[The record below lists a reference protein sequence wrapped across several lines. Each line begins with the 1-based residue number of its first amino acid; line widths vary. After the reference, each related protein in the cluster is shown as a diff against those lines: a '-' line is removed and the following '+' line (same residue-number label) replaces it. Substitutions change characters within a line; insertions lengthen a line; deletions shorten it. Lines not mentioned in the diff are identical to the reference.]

1 MTIVENYN
9 KILQTINSFKK
20 ETKLIVV
27 TKGQDLSKISPLI
40 QMGHQDFGENRVQ
53 EAYIK
58 WQKIILSNPLIN
70 LHLIGKLQSN
80 KAADAFKIFNFIH
93 TLENEKLANIFSK
106 LENDS
111 NRKIKYFI
119 QVNIGSEVQKSGI
132 SINDLNDF
140 VRYCTKELSLNILGL
155 MCIPPINKD
164 PDEYFS
170 LLKSLSTKNGFKD
183 LSMGMS
189 SDYEKAIKFDST
201 YLRVGSAI
209 FVTNSI

>member
-1 MTIVENYN
+1 MTIVENFN
-9 KILQTINSFKK
+9 KILQTINTFKR

-27 TKGQDLSKISPLI
+27 TKGQDLSKINPLI

-58 WQKIILSNPLIN
+58 WQKVILSNPLIN

-80 KAADAFKIFNFIH
+80 KAAEAFKIFNFIH

-140 VRYCTKELSLNILGL
+140 ARYCTKELSLNILGL

>member
-9 KILQTINSFKK
+9 KILQTINTFKK

-80 KAADAFKIFNFIH
+80 KAKDAFELFHYIH
-93 TLENEKLANIFSK
+93 TLDNEKLAQIFSK
-106 LENDS
+106 LES
-111 NRKIKYFI
+111 NSVKKIKYFI
-119 QVNIGSEVQKSGI
+119 QVNVANEPQKNGI
-132 SINDLNDF
+132 SVDKVNQFIKYCINDL
-140 VRYCTKELSLNILGL
+140 KLNIIGL
-155 MCIPPINKD
+155 MCIPPAVGD
-164 PDEYFS
+164 PVQHFNNLAE
-170 LLKSLSTKNGFKD
+170 LARVNNLQE

-189 SDYEKAIKFDST
+189 NDYECAIKNGATFI
-201 YLRVGSAI
+201 RVGSKI
-209 FVTNSI
+209 FT

>member
-1 MTIVENYN
+1 MTIVDNYN
-9 KILQTINSFKK
+9 KILQTINTFKR

-27 TKGQDLSKISPLI
+27 TKGQDLSKIDPLI

-58 WQKIILSNPLIN
+58 WQKVILSNPLIN

-80 KAADAFKIFNFIH
+80 KAAEAFKIFNFIH

>member
-9 KILQTINSFKK
+9 KILQTINTFKK

>member
-1 MTIVENYN
+1 MTIVDNYN
-9 KILQTINSFKK
+9 KILQTINTFKR

-27 TKGQDLSKISPLI
+27 TKGQDLSKIDPLI

-53 EAYIK
+53 EAYMK
-58 WQKIILSNPLIN
+58 WQKVILSNPLIN

-80 KAADAFKIFNFIH
+80 KAAEAFKIFNFIH

>member
-9 KILQTINSFKK
+9 KILQTINTFKK

-164 PDEYFS
+164 PDQYFS

>member
-1 MTIVENYN
+1 MTIVENYKN
-9 KILQTINSFKK
+9 ILETINTFKK

-27 TKGQDLSKISPLI
+27 TKGQDLSKINPII

-53 EAYIK
+53 EAHMK
-58 WQKIILSNPLIN
+58 WQKVILSNPLIN

-80 KAADAFKIFNFIH
+80 KAVEAFKIFNFIH

-119 QVNIGSEVQKSGI
+119 QVNIGSEAQKSGI
-132 SINDLNDF
+132 GIKDLNDLI
-140 VRYCTKELSLNILGL
+140 RYCTKELSLNVLGL

-170 LLKSLSTKNGFKD
+170 LLKSLNAKNGFKD

-189 SDYEKAIKFDST
+189 SDYKKALKFDST
-201 YLRVGSAI
+201 YLRIGSSI
-209 FVTNSI
+209 FETNSI

>member
-9 KILQTINSFKK
+9 KILQTINTFKK

-27 TKGQDLSKISPLI
+27 TKGQDLSKINPLI

-53 EAYIK
+53 EAHMK
-58 WQKIILSNPLIN
+58 WQKVILSNPLIN

-80 KAADAFKIFNFIH
+80 KAAEAFKIFNFIH

-140 VRYCTKELSLNILGL
+140 VRYCTKELSLNIIGL

-170 LLKSLSTKNGFKD
+170 LLKSLSAKNGFKD

>member
-9 KILQTINSFKK
+9 KILQTINTFKK

-27 TKGQDLSKISPLI
+27 TKGQDLSKIDPLI

>member
-9 KILQTINSFKK
+9 KILQTINTFKK

-80 KAADAFKIFNFIH
+80 KAAEAFKIFNFIH

>member
-9 KILQTINSFKK
+9 KILQTINTFKK

-27 TKGQDLSKISPLI
+27 TKGQDLSKINPLI

-53 EAYIK
+53 EAHMK
-58 WQKIILSNPLIN
+58 WQKVILSNPLIN

-80 KAADAFKIFNFIH
+80 KAAEAFKIFNFIH

-164 PDEYFS
+164 PGEYFS
-170 LLKSLSTKNGFKD
+170 LLKSLNTKNGFKD

>member
-9 KILQTINSFKK
+9 KILQTINTFKK

-27 TKGQDLSKISPLI
+27 TKGQDLSKINPLI

-58 WQKIILSNPLIN
+58 WQKVILSNPLIN

-80 KAADAFKIFNFIH
+80 KAAEAFKIFNFIH

-170 LLKSLSTKNGFKD
+170 LLKSLSNKNGFKD

>member
-1 MTIVENYN
+1 MSIVENYKN
-9 KILQTINSFKK
+9 ILETINTFKK

-27 TKGQDLSKISPLI
+27 TKGQDLSKINPII

-53 EAYIK
+53 EAHMK
-58 WQKIILSNPLIN
+58 WQKVILSSPLIN

-80 KAADAFKIFNFIH
+80 KAVEAFKIFNFIH

-132 SINDLNDF
+132 GIKDLNDF
-140 VRYCTKELSLNILGL
+140 IRYCTKELSLNVLGL

-170 LLKSLSTKNGFKD
+170 LLKSLSAKNGFKD

-189 SDYEKAIKFDST
+189 SDYKKALKFDST
-201 YLRVGSAI
+201 YLRIGSSI
-209 FVTNSI
+209 FETNSI

>member
-1 MTIVENYN
+1 MTIVDNYN
-9 KILQTINSFKK
+9 KILQTINTLKR

-27 TKGQDLSKISPLI
+27 TKGQDLSKIDPLI

-53 EAYIK
+53 EAYMK
-58 WQKIILSNPLIN
+58 WQKVILSNPLIN

-80 KAADAFKIFNFIH
+80 KAAEAFKIFNFIH

>member
-9 KILQTINSFKK
+9 KILQTINTFKK

-140 VRYCTKELSLNILGL
+140 VRYCTKELGLNILGL

>member
-9 KILQTINSFKK
+9 KILQTINTFKK

-27 TKGQDLSKISPLI
+27 TKGQDLSKINPLI

-53 EAYIK
+53 EAHMK
-58 WQKIILSNPLIN
+58 WQKVILSNPLIN

-80 KAADAFKIFNFIH
+80 KAAEAFKIFNFIH